1 MDEERN
7 IEPQILIDVSYKKC
21 SKIDYVTSEAFEL
34 HGKEKNNNNKTIKSM
49 MRNFIVM
56 MFLLVISLPFY
67 AQDRLTGQK
76 GSVVG
81 IKTNIPY
88 WGTATFNAGAEFRL
102 ARHWSLDI
110 ETGLNPFD
118 GKKDDG
124 SYGKS
129 LKHWRLHPEMRYWF
143 CETFYKHFI
152 GLHVPYLLYNVSDI
166 RMFGLEGKRRQG
178 DHK

>member
-1 MDEERN
+1 MEEN
-7 IEPQILIDVSYKKC
+7 YNC
-21 SKIDYVTSEAFEL
+21 
-34 HGKEKNNNNKTIKSM
+34 KTIKSM
-49 MRNFIVM
+49 MKKLIVM
-56 MFLLVISLPFY
+56 MFLLVVPLTFY

-88 WGTATFNAGAEFRL
+88 WGAMATFNAGAEFRL

-118 GKKDDG
+118 GKKEDG

-129 LKHWRLHPEMRYWF
+129 LKH
-143 CETFYKHFI
+143 
-152 GLHVPYLLYNVSDI
+152 
-166 RMFGLEGKRRQG
+166 
-178 DHK
+178 